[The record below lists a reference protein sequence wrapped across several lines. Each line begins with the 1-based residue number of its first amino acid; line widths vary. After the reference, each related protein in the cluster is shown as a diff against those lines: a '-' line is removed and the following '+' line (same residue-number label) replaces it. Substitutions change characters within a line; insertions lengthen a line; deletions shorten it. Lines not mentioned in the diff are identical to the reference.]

1 MKKTNLLLILL
12 GFIANTAFGQGYTEY
27 ESGMKLK
34 LNPEGTKYIRFIN
47 WNQVWLRYNDNN
59 TGSTMLGKKQDNQ
72 FDIGLRRVRFLT
84 YAQISDRFL
93 IVTHFGINNQNTFS
107 GGVNGTDGKKPQIFM
122 HDAYVDYK
130 IAKNKFASLNIGAG
144 LHYFNGISRM
154 TSTSTLNFLAYDAP
168 IFNWPTIDK
177 TDQFARKLGVFAKG
191 KVSKLDYRL
200 SVNQAFQANTA
211 KTISLDKSDFNPYC
225 SGWQTA
231 GYINWQFF
239 EQESNLLPYFVGT
252 YLGSKKV
259 LNVGI
264 GFEHQAD
271 AMWNR
276 NSVGDTL
283 VEDQLLL
290 GADVF
295 LDLPLNK
302 DRKDAITLYSS
313 YYNYNFGKNY
323 VRSIGIMN
331 PVDGGGTYK
340 GNALP
345 MVGTGSIFYTQLGY
359 LVPNFSE
366 KVRFQPYGAFTH
378 SVFDGLKNANGEKV
392 PVNIIDAGV
401 NAYLA
406 GHHSKVTLNY
416 RSRPDFSNIES
427 VKNRGEVTLQF
438 MVYL

>member
-1 MKKTNLLLILL
+1 MKKLKLLLFL
-12 GFIANTAFGQGYTEY
+12 GLSANLSFSQGYSEY
-27 ESGMKLK
+27 ESGVKVK
-34 LNPEGTKYIRFIN
+34 LNADGTKYIRFIN

-59 TGSTMLGKKQDNQ
+59 SGSTLMGKPQAGQ
-72 FDIGLRRVRFLT
+72 FDIGLRRVRFLN
-84 YAQISDRFL
+84 YAQISDKFL
-93 IVTHFGINNQNTFS
+93 IVTHFGINNQSAFS
-107 GGVNGTDGKKPQIFM
+107 GGVNGTDAKKPQMFF

-130 IAKNKFASLNIGAG
+130 VFKTKNMSLNMGAG

-154 TSTSTLNFLAYDAP
+154 TSTSTLNFLAFDAP

-177 TDQFARKLGVFAKG
+177 TDQFARKIGVFAKG
-191 KVSKLDYRL
+191 KINKLDYRV

-211 KTISLDKSDFNPYC
+211 KTINVDKSEFNPYS

-231 GYINWQFF
+231 GYFNWQFF
-239 EQESNLLPYFVGT
+239 DQESNLLPYFVGT

-259 LNVGI
+259 FNVGV
-264 GFEHQAD
+264 GFEHQKN
-271 AMWNR
+271 AMWHKT
-276 NSVGDTL
+276 STGDT
-283 VEDQLLL
+283 VQQDQLLL

-295 LDLPLNK
+295 LDLPLNAE
-302 DRKDAITLYSS
+302 RKDAITFYGS

-345 MVGTGSIFYTQLGY
+345 MVGTGSILYGQLGY
-359 LVPNFSE
+359 LLPKFSE
-366 KVRFQPYGAFTH
+366 KYRVQPYAAYTH
-378 SVFDGLKNANGEKV
+378 STFDGLKNSAGSNV
-392 PVNIIDAGV
+392 AVNMLDAGLNV
-401 NAYLA
+401 YLA
-406 GHHSKVTLNY
+406 GHHSKMTLNY
-416 RSRPDFSNIES
+416 RARPDFSDINA